1 MSRDGFKVNTSTK
14 KIKNYMAKTEPQSP
28 MLLIAKDSL
37 LEQAKALMT
46 MSDDLGDEFSRA
58 VTAIL
63 ETKGRVV
70 VCGMGKSGLVG
81 QKMMATFASTGTPS
95 FFMHPAEA
103 FHGDLGMLMR
113 DDLLILISYSGE
125 TQEII
130 NLLPSIK
137 HFGNKIISIVGN
149 VESTMA
155 KHSDIILS
163 IRVAREVCPNNLA
176 PTTSTLATMGM
187 GDALAVA
194 LIKERNFQPEDF
206 ARYHPGGNLGKRLLT
221 KVSDVMHTNR
231 LPTASPDTPL
241 KEAVVAISEGRLG
254 LVVVINE
261 LQIKGVVTDGDLRRA
276 LVHQVDINQARV
288 IDIMTEKP
296 ISISSDTMLI
306 DAEAL
311 MLKKKIKA
319 LLVADTN
326 NNLIGILEIFDR

>member
-1 MSRDGFKVNTSTK
+1 
-14 KIKNYMAKTEPQSP
+14 MAKTEPQSP
-28 MLLIAKDSL
+28 MLLVAKDSL

-46 MSDDLGDEFSRA
+46 MSDELGDEFSRA

-149 VESTMA
+149 VKSTMA

-288 IDIMTEKP
+288 MDIMTEKP
-296 ISISSDTMLI
+296 ISIASDTMLI

-311 MLKKKIKA
+311 MLEKKIKA
-319 LLVADTN
+319 LLVADTK

>member
-1 MSRDGFKVNTSTK
+1 
-14 KIKNYMAKTEPQSP
+14 MAKTEPQSP